1 MELSGRFYGT
11 MGMCMILDSLVSD
24 IVTKQYTTEAARKGG
39 FLCYNNLMNT
49 VDWTQIIVAIISCL
63 GGIIGAFLAVR
74 KGNRESEI
82 KDAQREQRQSDRLD
96 RIDEKI
102 SNLEHKV
109 DIHNGYAEKFG
120 DIAKQMTAM
129 AKDIEYLKTK

>member
-1 MELSGRFYGT
+1 
-11 MGMCMILDSLVSD
+11 
-24 IVTKQYTTEAARKGG
+24 
-39 FLCYNNLMNT
+39 MNT

>member
-1 MELSGRFYGT
+1 
-11 MGMCMILDSLVSD
+11 
-24 IVTKQYTTEAARKGG
+24 
-39 FLCYNNLMNT
+39 MNT

-74 KGNRESEI
+74 KGNRENEI
-82 KDAQREQRQSDRLD
+82 RDAQREQRQIDRLD

-102 SNLEHKV
+102 LSLEHKV
-109 DIHNGYAEKFG
+109 DIHNGYAEKFAS
-120 DIAKQMTAM
+120 I

>member
-1 MELSGRFYGT
+1 MA
-11 MGMCMILDSLVSD
+11 V
-24 IVTKQYTTEAARKGG
+24 
-39 FLCYNNLMNT
+39 FLCYNELMNT

-74 KGNRESEI
+74 KGNRENEI
-82 KDAQREQRQSDRLD
+82 RDAQREQRQSDRLD

-102 SNLEHKV
+102 GSLEHKV

-120 DIAKQMTAM
+120 DIAKQMTSL
-129 AKDIEYLKTK
+129 AKDIEFLKTK

>member
-1 MELSGRFYGT
+1 MA
-11 MGMCMILDSLVSD
+11 V
-24 IVTKQYTTEAARKGG
+24 
-39 FLCYNNLMNT
+39 FLCYNELMNT

-74 KGNRESEI
+74 KGNKENEI

-102 SNLEHKV
+102 GSLEHKV

-120 DIAKQMTAM
+120 EIANQMTAM
-129 AKDIEYLKTK
+129 AKDIEFLKTK

>member
-1 MELSGRFYGT
+1 
-11 MGMCMILDSLVSD
+11 
-24 IVTKQYTTEAARKGG
+24 
-39 FLCYNNLMNT
+39 MNT

-82 KDAQREQRQSDRLD
+82 RDAQREQRQSDRLD

-102 SNLEHKV
+102 SSLEHKV
-109 DIHNGYAEKFG
+109 DIHNGYAVKFG
-120 DIAKQMTAM
+120 DIANSITSLS
-129 AKDIEYLKTK
+129 KDIEYLKQRKERKNA